1 MSIDKNGGIMDCRN
15 KMGENVAGLGVA
27 DDGGGILN
35 KKNRSKANK
44 SIGCRYKM

>member
-1 MSIDKNGGIMDCRN
+1 MSIDKNGGIMGRN

-35 KKNRSKANK
+35 KKQK
-44 SIGCRYKM
+44 